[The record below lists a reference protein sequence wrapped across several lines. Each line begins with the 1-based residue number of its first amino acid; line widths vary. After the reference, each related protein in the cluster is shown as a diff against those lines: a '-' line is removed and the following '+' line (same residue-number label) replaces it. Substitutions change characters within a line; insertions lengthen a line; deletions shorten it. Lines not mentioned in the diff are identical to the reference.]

1 LNNQPIVGP
10 ATLHETLER
19 QAGPASTRE
28 RLLMAAMELFTTQ
41 GYEATSVAEILRRA
55 GVNSGS
61 LYYFFANKHELLLA
75 GLEFFKTLLYPIVMA
90 PAFSRQADPIE
101 RIFAVLDDYRGRLL
115 KTGLDYECPVGK
127 LALEVARHSPA
138 ARQKIAENFAAWRD
152 HVRDCLD
159 QAADRL
165 PASVDRNGLAT
176 FVLTTMEGAVMQ
188 ARTHRDISFYDAS
201 IANLRAYFEYLLAE
215 HRSP

>member
-1 LNNQPIVGP
+1 M
-10 ATLHETLER
+10 ATATHEPTV
-19 QAGPASTRE
+19 APGHSSSTRD

-41 GYEATSVAEILRRA
+41 GYEATSIADILQRA

-61 LYYFFANKHELLLA
+61 LYYLFKSKHDLLVA

-90 PAFSRQADPIE
+90 PAFAREADPIE
-101 RIFAVLDDYRGRLL
+101 RIFAVLADYRGRLL
-115 KTGLDYECPVGK
+115 MTGLEYECPVGK
-127 LALEVARHSPA
+127 LALEVARKSPE

-152 HVRDCLD
+152 YIRDCLD
-159 QAADRL
+159 EAADRL
-165 PASVDRNGLAT
+165 PPSVDRNALAT

-201 IANLRAYFEYLLAE
+201 VSNLRAYFGYMLSGTQA
-215 HRSP
+215 